1 MLCPAPR
8 VQWHVPA
15 TQESELGRG
24 TGSAPW
30 EELSGLE
37 SGGGGCAPPT
47 WSPFG
52 CGPRD
57 KQGRLEY
64 RCPGQSPLTADS
76 GGHGPRPLWPSD
88 SAVPSRSHH
97 SASWVPTVTQ
107 LPAGSPA
114 RWDADPSPAHRLWV
128 SDGSQGHLT
137 NLSHCLVSQRQS
149 VVGNSTR
156 FNIREDAHTFTVK
169 F

>member
-30 EELSGLE
+30 EELSGLG